1 MKKLDMMSKK
11 KVGGQN
17 VYKFYLEFLCA
28 LTYEDTND
36 FSLKKYN
43 SEGESNAENKD
54 SNISE

>member
-36 FSLKKYN
+36 FFLNKN
-43 SEGESNAENKD
+43 SSDGESNTENKD